1 MDNFKNSKRADAQ
14 NASLEGDILSVGL
27 LENDPIEEIFALNLG
42 DFLCEHLISPDF
54 AHKIGNKVKTKNESL
69 KDQLLELISIYSIDS
84 TLSILGFESNEDYII
99 YNSIAK
105 TIKLMLSLEKCVI
118 YLAKKDEPIK
128 LAGTSSDIASEK
140 VNSHITK
147 SYENEEVIMLNEN
160 GKQIIVFPMKNKF
173 ECIGA
178 IETTRDLDRPL
189 EADFIDLLKITAG
202 LFVTSLGIQKLIDQ
216 VKRVVNTEPVST
228 SELLNLRA
236 QLTTIIGD
244 LGDKQQAF
252 VEKLAVAVDLKGK
265 YKNNHSQR
273 TADLSREI
281 CNFLELNEKTTDLIY
296 YAGLLQNIG
305 KITIDDHLFD
315 KKGKLS
321 KEDWD
326 KLQEHPNAG
335 VSLLM
340 NINFMSEVVPY
351 IHYQKER
358 WDGLGKPEGLG
369 GFSIPFGSRIIAV
382 ADAYCALTED
392 RPHRAALSNV
402 DALEILKSESA
413 AKWDPNVVNALV
425 KMKS

>member
-1 MDNFKNSKRADAQ
+1 MENFKDPKKINDSDLADAMT
-14 NASLEGDILSVGL
+14 VCL
-27 LENDPIEEIFALNLG
+27 LENDPMEEIFALNLG
-42 DFLCEHLISPDF
+42 DFLCEHLISSDF
-54 AHKIGNKVKTKNESL
+54 AHKIGDKVKTKNERL

-84 TLSILGFESNEDYII
+84 TLSILGFDSNEDYII

-105 TIKLMLSLEKCVI
+105 TIKLMLSLEECII

-128 LAGTSSDIASEK
+128 LAGASSEAVKKD
-140 VNSHITK
+140 VNLNITK

-160 GKQIIVFPMKNKF
+160 GKQVIIFPMKNKF

-178 IETTRDLDRPL
+178 IETVRDLSRPL

-202 LFVTSLGIQKLIDQ
+202 LFVTSLGIQKLIEQ
-216 VKRVVNTEPVST
+216 VKRVVDIEAVST

-236 QLTTIIGD
+236 QLTSIIGD

-265 YKNNHSQR
+265 YKNNHSRR
-273 TADLSREI
+273 TAELSREI
-281 CNFLELNEKTTDLIY
+281 CRFLKLNEKTTDLIY

-305 KITIDDHLFD
+305 KITIEDELLH
-315 KKGKLS
+315 KKGKLTTD
-321 KEDWD
+321 EWD

-335 VSLLM
+335 VNLLM

-392 RPHRAALSNV
+392 RPHRVALSDD
-402 DALEILKSESA
+402 DAFEILRQESA
-413 AKWDPNVVNALV
+413 IKWDPNVVNALIE
-425 KMKS
+425 MKSKAK

>member
-1 MDNFKNSKRADAQ
+1 MDNFKNLKRSDAQ
-14 NASLEGDILSVGL
+14 NACLEGDILSVGL

-392 RPHRAALSNV
+392 RPHRAALSNA

>member
-1 MDNFKNSKRADAQ
+1 MENFENPKRADDAD
-14 NASLEGDILSVGL
+14 NGADAEILSVGL

-128 LAGTSSDIASEK
+128 LAGTSSDIANEK
-140 VNSHITK
+140 VTPHITK
-147 SYENEEVIMLNEN
+147 SYENEEVIMLNEG
-160 GKQIIVFPMKNKF
+160 GKQVIVFPMKNKF

-178 IETTRDLDRPL
+178 IETTRNIERPL

-202 LFVTSLGIQKLIDQ
+202 LFVTSLGIQKLIEQ
-216 VKRVVNTEPVST
+216 VKRVVNSDDVST

-265 YKNNHSQR
+265 YRNNHSQR

-305 KITIDDHLFD
+305 KITIDEQLFD

-392 RPHRAALSNV
+392 RPHRAALSNEE
-402 DALEILKSESA
+402 ALEILKSESA
-413 AKWDPNVVNALV
+413 VKWDPNVVNALV

>member
-1 MDNFKNSKRADAQ
+1 MDNFNNSKR
-14 NASLEGDILSVGL
+14 SEGNMSEMNDDKTICL

-54 AHKIGNKVKTKNESL
+54 AHKISDKVKSKNECL
-69 KDQLLELISIYSIDS
+69 KDQLVELISIYSIDS
-84 TLSILGFESNEDYII
+84 TLSILGFDSNEDYII
-99 YNSIAK
+99 YNSIAR
-105 TIKLMLSLEKCVI
+105 TIKLMLSLDKCVI
-118 YLAKKDEPIK
+118 FLAKKDEDIK
-128 LAGTSSDIASEK
+128 LAGTSDENTDEK
-140 VNSHITK
+140 VTSHIEK
-147 SYENEEVIMLNEN
+147 SYKDEEVIMLNEN
-160 GKQIIVFPMKNKF
+160 NKQIIVFPMKNKF

-178 IETTRDLDRPL
+178 IEITRDIDRPL
-189 EADFIDLLKITAG
+189 EAEFIELLKITAG
-202 LFVTSLGIQKLIDQ
+202 LFVTSLGIQKLIEQ
-216 VKRVVNTEPVST
+216 VKRVVNAEDVAT
-228 SELLNLRA
+228 SELLRLRA
-236 QLTTIIGD
+236 QLTAIIGD

-252 VEKLAVAVDLKGK
+252 VEKLALAVDLKGK
-265 YKNNHSQR
+265 YKNRHSQR

-281 CNFLELNEKTTDLIY
+281 CNFLKLNEKTTDLIY

-305 KITIDDHLFD
+305 KITIDEQLFD

-321 KEDWD
+321 QEEWD

-382 ADAYCALTED
+382 ADAYCALTEE
-392 RPHRAALSNV
+392 RPHRAALSNAE
-402 DALEILKSESA
+402 ALEILKSESA
-413 AKWDPNVVNALV
+413 VKWDPNVINALV
-425 KMKS
+425 EMKS